1 MVVNLGI
8 YVKAVRGI
16 FSAAYSL
23 LSDCTIYPVING
35 SAFYLDDFPS
45 PVPGGDGTYVR
56 RDYNTNIAEFYSNIW
71 WPDMM
76 SLAAE
81 HGVRYT
87 GVMLS
92 LIHI

>member
-35 SAFYLDDFPS
+35 SAIYLDDVKMEPKKLIDV
-45 PVPGGDGTYVR
+45 PVAMDLL
-56 RDYNTNIAEFYSNIW
+56 FIW
-71 WPDMM
+71 MIFLP
-76 SLAAE
+76 
-81 HGVRYT
+81 RYREET
-87 GVMLS
+87 ESIYTVIMV
-92 LIHI
+92 

>member
-45 PVPGGDGTYVR
+45 PVPVETES
-56 RDYNTNIAEFYSNIW
+56 I
-71 WPDMM
+71 
-76 SLAAE
+76 
-81 HGVRYT
+81 YT
-87 GVMLS
+87 VIMV
-92 LIHI
+92 